1 MSRPLRCVVVEDE
14 PQARANLLA
23 YLQRAPEV
31 EVVAEAA
38 DGLQAVARIDA
49 AEPDLVL
56 LDVQLPELDGIAVL
70 RRIHCRPEVVFTTA
84 HQSYAVT
91 AFELGAVDYL
101 VKPFGSER
109 LLAAIRRVTARR
121 VGTDGGPP
129 AVERAL
135 AAAAAPLE
143 RFFARKGNRIVPI
156 ATADIVRAETSGEY
170 TRVLTAH
177 DSVLVRVTLRE
188 LAALLDPRHF
198 EQIHRAHLV
207 SLAAIAHLQPID
219 DRRLLVTLR
228 DGREIVASRAG
239 SQRLRRLVR

>member
-1 MSRPLRCVVVEDE
+1 VSRPLRCVVVEDE
-14 PQARANLLA
+14 PEARANLRG
-23 YLQRAPEV
+23 YLRRAPGV
-31 EVVAEAA
+31 EAVGEAA
-38 DGLQAVARIDA
+38 DGPAAVACIDA

-56 LDVQLPELDGIAVL
+56 LDIQLPELDGIAVL

-109 LLAAIRRVTARR
+109 LLAAIERVAARR
-121 VGTDGGPP
+121 GGGEADPP

-135 AAAAAPLE
+135 ATAAAPLE

-156 ATADIVRAETSGEY
+156 ATSDIVRAETSVEY
-170 TRVLTAH
+170 TRVLTAR
-177 DSVLVRVTLRE
+177 DSVLVRVTLKE
-188 LAALLDPRHF
+188 LAALLDPHHF
-198 EQIHRAHLV
+198 EQVHRAHLV
-207 SLAAIAHLQPID
+207 SLAAIAHLQSID

-228 DGREIVASRAG
+228 DGTEIVASRAG